1 MPCVKQ
7 QPRIW
12 QSLRVGFECM
22 TKTLLIL
29 GAGGHGKA
37 VAESALLTGQW
48 QRVLFVDD
56 RWPALQE
63 SFGLP
68 VVSDVAGLAKC
79 VDKAQ
84 GAIAAVGH
92 NQVREKWCA
101 AIEQA
106 GIDLVSVVHPRAYVS
121 ASVALGAGTAVMALA
136 MVGADAKVGR
146 GAIINANA
154 TLDHDAILGDFAHL
168 GVGVQI
174 AGGVQVG
181 ARAWLQAGCSAGYNV
196 VVPEAENIPAGTALR
211 A

>member
-1 MPCVKQ
+1 
-7 QPRIW
+7 
-12 QSLRVGFECM
+12 M

-211 A
+211 AD